1 MRRVIL
7 RKEYNMRKIFAIVC
21 TVLFCGLIF
30 TSFSPSLD
38 GRAVV
43 AEDGVMPQGVFARTV
58 GYLPGD
64 SISVTNLAKKTT
76 VDILVIGALDPSEG
90 VAILLS
96 PEAASLLGLE
106 KGGNNVVKITK
117 RSGQLDETVSGTAV
131 IGDSIEQ
138 EPAAEET
145 YSAPET
151 SVPAVEDEPEVETV
165 PAMEETSESPED
177 LISEETPAGE
187 EVEAPLETVSESE
200 PVYSPVEEAS
210 VFVPEENT
218 SSEPAVDEPFEEI
231 TATEEPEVVE
241 KLQETEPFEET
252 VTEEPAEEI
261 ESERIDDEFPADE
274 ISEETPAEAE
284 VISDEVPAESVYE
297 EQVETTVPDEDI
309 ISLEP
314 YSEEIPD
321 GEDAAVEKAESDILS
336 DIPAESAVVSEAL
349 EDDGSPVL
357 EESVSPDELSEFTP
371 EVVVTEENAPAEE
384 LSEEITEEIA
394 EEYEPIVL
402 VPSEPNPPVQKSAV
416 EPEPEVEVLESVP
429 VEAEIASPSA
439 KPAKKAASDGYNFD
453 KYTIP
458 SLKNLK
464 SGKYYVQI
472 GVYGDKANIKAIID
486 TYAGKYPVTL
496 VPLASGK
503 ATQVL
508 IGPLSVDE
516 YGTVLNRFKSY
527 GYKDAFLRKIK

>member
-1 MRRVIL
+1 M
-7 RKEYNMRKIFAIVC
+7 KKIFAIVC

-64 SISVTNLAKKTT
+64 SISVTNLAKKMT

-284 VISDEVPAESVYE
+284 VISDEVPAETVYE
-297 EQVETTVPDEDI
+297 EQVETSVPDEDC

-321 GEDAAVEKAESDILS
+321 GEEADVEKAESDILS
-336 DIPAESAVVSEAL
+336 DIPAESAGVSEAL
-349 EDDGSPVL
+349 EDDESPVL
-357 EESVSPDELSEFTP
+357 EESVSPDELSELAL
-371 EVVVTEENAPAEE
+371 EVVVTEENAQAEE
-384 LSEEITEEIA
+384 LSEEIA

-416 EPEPEVEVLESVP
+416 EPEPEVKVLESVP

-439 KPAKKAASDGYNFD
+439 KTGKKPTSDGYNFD
-453 KYTIP
+453 KYTVP

>member
-1 MRRVIL
+1 M
-7 RKEYNMRKIFAIVC
+7 KKIFAIVC

-200 PVYSPVEEAS
+200 PVYSPVEEVS

-218 SSEPAVDEPFEEI
+218 SSEPAVDDLFEEI
-231 TATEEPEVVE
+231 TAMEEPEVVE
-241 KLQETEPFEET
+241 KLPETEPFEET
-252 VTEEPAEEI
+252 VTEEPAEEL
-261 ESERIDDEFPADE
+261 ESERIDDEFTADE

-284 VISDEVPAESVYE
+284 VISDEVPAETVYE
-297 EQVETTVPDEDI
+297 EQVETSVPDEDC

-321 GEDAAVEKAESDILS
+321 GEEADVEKAESDILS
-336 DIPAESAVVSEAL
+336 DIPAESAVVSETL
-349 EDDGSPVL
+349 DVL
-357 EESVSPDELSEFTP
+357 EESVSPDELSELAP
-371 EVVVTEENAPAEE
+371 EVVVTEENAQAEE
-384 LSEEITEEIA
+384 LSEEIA

-416 EPEPEVEVLESVP
+416 EPEPEVKVLESVP

-439 KPAKKAASDGYNFD
+439 KTGKKPTSDGYNFD
-453 KYTIP
+453 KYTVP

>member
-1 MRRVIL
+1 M
-7 RKEYNMRKIFAIVC
+7 KKIFAIVC

-252 VTEEPAEEI
+252 VTEELAEEI

-284 VISDEVPAESVYE
+284 VISDEVPAETVYE
-297 EQVETTVPDEDI
+297 EQVETSVPDEDC

-321 GEDAAVEKAESDILS
+321 GEEADVEKAESDILS
-336 DIPAESAVVSEAL
+336 DIPAESAGVSEAL
-349 EDDGSPVL
+349 EDDESPVL
-357 EESVSPDELSEFTP
+357 EEFVSPDELSELAP
-371 EVVVTEENAPAEE
+371 EVVVTEENAQAEE
-384 LSEEITEEIA
+384 LSEEIA

-416 EPEPEVEVLESVP
+416 EPEPEVKVLESVP

-439 KPAKKAASDGYNFD
+439 KTGKKPTSDGYNFD
-453 KYTIP
+453 KYTVP

>member
-43 AEDGVMPQGVFARTV
+43 AEDGVMPQGIFARTV

-252 VTEEPAEEI
+252 VTEELAEEI

-284 VISDEVPAESVYE
+284 VISDEVPAETVYE
-297 EQVETTVPDEDI
+297 EQVETSVPDEDC

-321 GEDAAVEKAESDILS
+321 GEEADVEKAESDILS
-336 DIPAESAVVSEAL
+336 DIPAESAGVSEAL
-349 EDDGSPVL
+349 EDDESPVL
-357 EESVSPDELSEFTP
+357 EEFVSPDELSELAP
-371 EVVVTEENAPAEE
+371 EVVVTEENAQAEE
-384 LSEEITEEIA
+384 LSEEIA

-416 EPEPEVEVLESVP
+416 EPEPEVKVLESVP

-439 KPAKKAASDGYNFD
+439 KTGKKPTSDGYNFD
-453 KYTIP
+453 KYTVP

>member
-1 MRRVIL
+1 
-7 RKEYNMRKIFAIVC
+7 MRKIFAIVC

-43 AEDGVMPQGVFARTV
+43 AEDGVMPQGIFARTV

-284 VISDEVPAESVYE
+284 VISDEVPAETVYE
-297 EQVETTVPDEDI
+297 EQVETSVPDEDC

-321 GEDAAVEKAESDILS
+321 GEEADVEKAESDILS
-336 DIPAESAVVSEAL
+336 DIPAESAGVSEAL
-349 EDDGSPVL
+349 EDDESPVL
-357 EESVSPDELSEFTP
+357 EESVSPDELSELAP
-371 EVVVTEENAPAEE
+371 EVVVTEENAQAGE
-384 LSEEITEEIA
+384 LSEEIA

-416 EPEPEVEVLESVP
+416 EPEPEVKVLESVP

-439 KPAKKAASDGYNFD
+439 KTGKKPTSDGYNFD
-453 KYTIP
+453 KYTVP

>member
-1 MRRVIL
+1 
-7 RKEYNMRKIFAIVC
+7 MRKIFAIVC

-43 AEDGVMPQGVFARTV
+43 AEDGVMPQGIFARTV

-284 VISDEVPAESVYE
+284 VISDEVPAETVYE
-297 EQVETTVPDEDI
+297 EQVETSVPDEDC

-321 GEDAAVEKAESDILS
+321 GEEADVEKAESDILS
-336 DIPAESAVVSEAL
+336 DIPAESAGVSEAL
-349 EDDGSPVL
+349 EDDESPVL
-357 EESVSPDELSEFTP
+357 EESVAPDELSELAP
-371 EVVVTEENAPAEE
+371 EVVVTEENAQAGE
-384 LSEEITEEIA
+384 LSEEIA

-416 EPEPEVEVLESVP
+416 EPEPEVKVLESVP

-439 KPAKKAASDGYNFD
+439 KTGKKPTSDGYNFD
-453 KYTIP
+453 KYTVP

>member
-1 MRRVIL
+1 
-7 RKEYNMRKIFAIVC
+7 MRKIFAIVC

-43 AEDGVMPQGVFARTV
+43 AEDGVMPQGIFARTV

-284 VISDEVPAESVYE
+284 VISDEVPAETVYE
-297 EQVETTVPDEDI
+297 EQVETSVPDEDC

-321 GEDAAVEKAESDILS
+321 GEEADVEKAESDILS
-336 DIPAESAVVSEAL
+336 DIPAESADISKAL
-349 EDDGSPVL
+349 KDDESPVL
-357 EESVSPDELSEFTP
+357 EESVSPDELSELAP
-371 EVVVTEENAPAEE
+371 EVVVTEENAQAGE
-384 LSEEITEEIA
+384 LSEEIA

-416 EPEPEVEVLESVP
+416 EPEPEVKVLESVP

-439 KPAKKAASDGYNFD
+439 KTGKKPTSDGYNFD
-453 KYTIP
+453 KYTVP

>member
-1 MRRVIL
+1 
-7 RKEYNMRKIFAIVC
+7 MRKIFAIVC

-43 AEDGVMPQGVFARTV
+43 AEDGVMPQGIFARTV

-145 YSAPET
+145 YSVPET

-210 VFVPEENT
+210 VFVLEENT

-252 VTEEPAEEI
+252 VTE
-261 ESERIDDEFPADE
+261 
-274 ISEETPAEAE
+274 
-284 VISDEVPAESVYE
+284 
-297 EQVETTVPDEDI
+297 
-309 ISLEP
+309 
-314 YSEEIPD
+314 
-321 GEDAAVEKAESDILS
+321 G
-336 DIPAESAVVSEAL
+336 
-349 EDDGSPVL
+349 
-357 EESVSPDELSEFTP
+357 
-371 EVVVTEENAPAEE
+371 VTE
-384 LSEEITEEIA
+384 
-394 EEYEPIVL
+394 
-402 VPSEPNPPVQKSAV
+402 
-416 EPEPEVEVLESVP
+416 
-429 VEAEIASPSA
+429 
-439 KPAKKAASDGYNFD
+439 
-453 KYTIP
+453 
-458 SLKNLK
+458 
-464 SGKYYVQI
+464 
-472 GVYGDKANIKAIID
+472 
-486 TYAGKYPVTL
+486 
-496 VPLASGK
+496 
-503 ATQVL
+503 
-508 IGPLSVDE
+508 
-516 YGTVLNRFKSY
+516 
-527 GYKDAFLRKIK
+527 

>member
-1 MRRVIL
+1 
-7 RKEYNMRKIFAIVC
+7 MRKIFAIVC

-218 SSEPAVDEPFEEI
+218 SSEPADDEPFEEI

-252 VTEEPAEEI
+252 VTDEPAEEI

-284 VISDEVPAESVYE
+284 VISDEVPAETVYE
-297 EQVETTVPDEDI
+297 EQVETSVPDEDC

-321 GEDAAVEKAESDILS
+321 GEEADVEKAESDILS
-336 DIPAESAVVSEAL
+336 DIPAESAVVSETL
-349 EDDGSPVL
+349 DVL
-357 EESVSPDELSEFTP
+357 EESVSPDELSELAP
-371 EVVVTEENAPAEE
+371 EVVVTEENAQAEE
-384 LSEEITEEIA
+384 LSEEIA

-416 EPEPEVEVLESVP
+416 EPEPEVKVLESVP

-439 KPAKKAASDGYNFD
+439 KTGKKPTSDGYNFD
-453 KYTIP
+453 KYTVP

>member
-1 MRRVIL
+1 
-7 RKEYNMRKIFAIVC
+7 MRKIFAIVC

-106 KGGNNVVKITK
+106 KDGNNVVKITK

-138 EPAAEET
+138 EPSAEET
-145 YSAPET
+145 YSVPET

-165 PAMEETSESPED
+165 PVVEETSESPED
-177 LISEETPAGE
+177 LIYEETQTGE

-218 SSEPAVDEPFEEI
+218 SSEPAVDELFEEI

-241 KLQETEPFEET
+241 KLPETEPFEET
-252 VTEEPAEEI
+252 VTEEPAEEL

-453 KYTIP
+453 KYTVP

>member
-1 MRRVIL
+1 M
-7 RKEYNMRKIFAIVC
+7 KKIFAIVC

-284 VISDEVPAESVYE
+284 VISDEVLAETVYE
-297 EQVETTVPDEDI
+297 EQVETSVPDEDC

-336 DIPAESAVVSEAL
+336 DIPAESAGVSEAL
-349 EDDGSPVL
+349 EDDESPVL
-357 EESVSPDELSEFTP
+357 EESVSPDELSELAP
-371 EVVVTEENAPAEE
+371 EVVVTEENAPAGE
-384 LSEEITEEIA
+384 LSEEIA

-416 EPEPEVEVLESVP
+416 EPEPEVKVLESVP

-439 KPAKKAASDGYNFD
+439 KTGKKPTSDGYNFD
-453 KYTIP
+453 KYTVP

>member
-145 YSAPET
+145 YSVPET
-151 SVPAVEDEPEVETV
+151 SVPAVEDEPEVETMPV
-165 PAMEETSESPED
+165 VEETSESPED

-297 EQVETTVPDEDI
+297 EHVETTVPDEDS

-349 EDDGSPVL
+349 EDDESPVL
-357 EESVSPDELSEFTP
+357 EESVSPDELSELAP
-371 EVVVTEENAPAEE
+371 EVVVTEENAQAGE
-384 LSEEITEEIA
+384 LSEEIA

-439 KPAKKAASDGYNFD
+439 KTGKKPTSDGYNFD
-453 KYTIP
+453 KYTVP

>member
-1 MRRVIL
+1 
-7 RKEYNMRKIFAIVC
+7 MRKIFAIVC

-43 AEDGVMPQGVFARTV
+43 AEDGVMPQGIFARTV

-177 LISEETPAGE
+177 LISEETLAGE

-284 VISDEVPAESVYE
+284 VISDEVPAETVYE
-297 EQVETTVPDEDI
+297 EQVETSVPDEDC

-321 GEDAAVEKAESDILS
+321 GEEADVEKAESDILS
-336 DIPAESAVVSEAL
+336 DIPAESAGVSEAL
-349 EDDGSPVL
+349 EDDESPVL
-357 EESVSPDELSEFTP
+357 EESVSPDELSELAP
-371 EVVVTEENAPAEE
+371 EVVVTEENAQAEE
-384 LSEEITEEIA
+384 LSEEIA

-416 EPEPEVEVLESVP
+416 EPEPEVKVLESVP

-439 KPAKKAASDGYNFD
+439 KTGKKPTSDGYNFD
-453 KYTIP
+453 KYTVP

>member
-1 MRRVIL
+1 
-7 RKEYNMRKIFAIVC
+7 MRKIFAIVC

-90 VAILLS
+90 VA
-96 PEAASLLGLE
+96 SLLGLE

-165 PAMEETSESPED
+165 PIVEETSESPED

-284 VISDEVPAESVYE
+284 VISDEVLAETVYE
-297 EQVETTVPDEDI
+297 EQVETSVPDEDC

-321 GEDAAVEKAESDILS
+321 GEEADVEKAESDILS
-336 DIPAESAVVSEAL
+336 DIPAESAGVSEAL
-349 EDDGSPVL
+349 EDDESPVL
-357 EESVSPDELSEFTP
+357 EESVSPDELSELAP
-371 EVVVTEENAPAEE
+371 EVVVTEENAQAEE
-384 LSEEITEEIA
+384 LSEEIA

-416 EPEPEVEVLESVP
+416 EPEPEVKVLESVP

-439 KPAKKAASDGYNFD
+439 KTGKKPTSDGYNFD
-453 KYTIP
+453 KYTVP

-496 VPLASGK
+496 VPIASGK

>member
-1 MRRVIL
+1 M
-7 RKEYNMRKIFAIVC
+7 KKIFAIVC

-252 VTEEPAEEI
+252 VTDEPAEEI

-284 VISDEVPAESVYE
+284 VISDEVPAETVYE
-297 EQVETTVPDEDI
+297 EQVETSVPDEDC

-321 GEDAAVEKAESDILS
+321 GEEADVEKAESDILS
-336 DIPAESAVVSEAL
+336 DIPAESAVVSETL
-349 EDDGSPVL
+349 DVL
-357 EESVSPDELSEFTP
+357 EESVSPDELSELAP
-371 EVVVTEENAPAEE
+371 EVVVTEENAQAEE
-384 LSEEITEEIA
+384 LSEEIA

-416 EPEPEVEVLESVP
+416 EPEPEVKVLESVP

-439 KPAKKAASDGYNFD
+439 KTGKKPTSDGYNFD
-453 KYTIP
+453 KYTVP

>member
-1 MRRVIL
+1 
-7 RKEYNMRKIFAIVC
+7 MRKIFAIVC

-210 VFVPEENT
+210 VFVPEGNT
-218 SSEPAVDEPFEEI
+218 SSEPAVDELFEEI

-241 KLQETEPFEET
+241 KLPETEPFEET
-252 VTEEPAEEI
+252 VTEEPAEEL

-297 EQVETTVPDEDI
+297 KQVETTVPDEDI

-336 DIPAESAVVSEAL
+336 DIPAESAVVSETL
-349 EDDGSPVL
+349 DVL
-357 EESVSPDELSEFTP
+357 EESVSPDELSELAP

-384 LSEEITEEIA
+384 LSEEVA

-453 KYTIP
+453 KYTVP

-527 GYKDAFLRKIK
+527 GDKDAFLRKIK

>member
-7 RKEYNMRKIFAIVC
+7 RKEYNMKKIFAIVC

-165 PAMEETSESPED
+165 PIVEETSESPED

-284 VISDEVPAESVYE
+284 VISDEVLAETVYE
-297 EQVETTVPDEDI
+297 EQVETSVPDEDC

-321 GEDAAVEKAESDILS
+321 GEEADVEKAESDILS
-336 DIPAESAVVSEAL
+336 DIPAESAGVSEAL
-349 EDDGSPVL
+349 EDDESPVL
-357 EESVSPDELSEFTP
+357 EESVSPDELSELAP
-371 EVVVTEENAPAEE
+371 EVVVTEENAQAEE
-384 LSEEITEEIA
+384 LSEEIA

-416 EPEPEVEVLESVP
+416 EPEPEVKVLESVP

-439 KPAKKAASDGYNFD
+439 KTGKKPTSDGYNFD
-453 KYTIP
+453 KYTVP

>member
-1 MRRVIL
+1 
-7 RKEYNMRKIFAIVC
+7 MRKIFAIVC
-21 TVLFCGLIF
+21 TVLFCELIF

-106 KGGNNVVKITK
+106 KDGNNVVKITK

-138 EPAAEET
+138 EPSAEET
-145 YSAPET
+145 YSVPET

-284 VISDEVPAESVYE
+284 VISDEVPAETVYE
-297 EQVETTVPDEDI
+297 EQVETSVPDEDC

-321 GEDAAVEKAESDILS
+321 GEEADVEKAESDILS
-336 DIPAESAVVSEAL
+336 DIPAESAVVSETL
-349 EDDGSPVL
+349 EDDESPVL
-357 EESVSPDELSEFTP
+357 EESVSPDELSELAP
-371 EVVVTEENAPAEE
+371 EVVVIEENAQAEE
-384 LSEEITEEIA
+384 LSEETA

-416 EPEPEVEVLESVP
+416 EPEPEVKVLESVP

-439 KPAKKAASDGYNFD
+439 KTGKKPTSDGYNFD
-453 KYTIP
+453 KYTVP

>member
-7 RKEYNMRKIFAIVC
+7 RKEYNMKKIFAIVC

-252 VTEEPAEEI
+252 VTDEPAEEI

-284 VISDEVPAESVYE
+284 VISDEVPAETVYE
-297 EQVETTVPDEDI
+297 EQVETSVPDEDC

-321 GEDAAVEKAESDILS
+321 GEEADVEKAESDILS
-336 DIPAESAVVSEAL
+336 DIPAESAVVSETL
-349 EDDGSPVL
+349 DVL
-357 EESVSPDELSEFTP
+357 EESVSPDELSELAP
-371 EVVVTEENAPAEE
+371 EVVVTEENAQAEE
-384 LSEEITEEIA
+384 LSEEIA

-416 EPEPEVEVLESVP
+416 EPEPEVKVLESVP

-439 KPAKKAASDGYNFD
+439 KTGKKPTSDGYNFD
-453 KYTIP
+453 KYTVP

>member
-1 MRRVIL
+1 M
-7 RKEYNMRKIFAIVC
+7 
-21 TVLFCGLIF
+21 
-30 TSFSPSLD
+30 
-38 GRAVV
+38 
-43 AEDGVMPQGVFARTV
+43 
-58 GYLPGD
+58 
-64 SISVTNLAKKTT
+64 
-76 VDILVIGALDPSEG
+76 
-90 VAILLS
+90 
-96 PEAASLLGLE
+96 
-106 KGGNNVVKITK
+106 
-117 RSGQLDETVSGTAV
+117 
-131 IGDSIEQ
+131 
-138 EPAAEET
+138 
-145 YSAPET
+145 
-151 SVPAVEDEPEVETV
+151 
-165 PAMEETSESPED
+165 
-177 LISEETPAGE
+177 
-187 EVEAPLETVSESE
+187 
-200 PVYSPVEEAS
+200 
-210 VFVPEENT
+210 
-218 SSEPAVDEPFEEI
+218 
-231 TATEEPEVVE
+231 E

-252 VTEEPAEEI
+252 VTDEPAEEI

-284 VISDEVPAESVYE
+284 VISDEVPAETVYE
-297 EQVETTVPDEDI
+297 EQVETSVPDEDC

-321 GEDAAVEKAESDILS
+321 GEEADVEKAESDILS
-336 DIPAESAVVSEAL
+336 DIPAESAGVSEAL
-349 EDDGSPVL
+349 EDDESPVL
-357 EESVSPDELSEFTP
+357 EESVSPDELSELAP
-371 EVVVTEENAPAEE
+371 EVVVTEENAQAEE
-384 LSEEITEEIA
+384 LSEEIA

-416 EPEPEVEVLESVP
+416 EPEPEVKVLESVP

-439 KPAKKAASDGYNFD
+439 KTGKKPTSDGYNFD
-453 KYTIP
+453 KYTVP

>member
-1 MRRVIL
+1 
-7 RKEYNMRKIFAIVC
+7 MRKIFAIVC

-43 AEDGVMPQGVFARTV
+43 AEDGVMPQGIFARTV

-218 SSEPAVDEPFEEI
+218 SSEPADDEPFEEI

-252 VTEEPAEEI
+252 VTDEPAEEI

-284 VISDEVPAESVYE
+284 VISDEVPAETVYE
-297 EQVETTVPDEDI
+297 EQVETSVPDEDC

-321 GEDAAVEKAESDILS
+321 GEEADVEKAESDILS
-336 DIPAESAVVSEAL
+336 DIPAESAVVSETL
-349 EDDGSPVL
+349 DVL
-357 EESVSPDELSEFTP
+357 EESVSPDELSELAP
-371 EVVVTEENAPAEE
+371 EVVVTEENAQAEE
-384 LSEEITEEIA
+384 LSEEIA

-416 EPEPEVEVLESVP
+416 EPEPEVKVLESVP

-439 KPAKKAASDGYNFD
+439 KTGKKPTSDGYNFD
-453 KYTIP
+453 KYTVP

>member
-43 AEDGVMPQGVFARTV
+43 AEDGVMPQGIFARTV

-284 VISDEVPAESVYE
+284 VISDEVPAETVYE
-297 EQVETTVPDEDI
+297 EQVETSVPDEDC

-321 GEDAAVEKAESDILS
+321 GEEADVEKAESDILS
-336 DIPAESAVVSEAL
+336 DIPAESAGVSEAL
-349 EDDGSPVL
+349 EDDESPVL
-357 EESVSPDELSEFTP
+357 EESVAPDELSELAP
-371 EVVVTEENAPAEE
+371 EVVVTEENAQAGE
-384 LSEEITEEIA
+384 LSEEIA

-416 EPEPEVEVLESVP
+416 EPEPEVKVLESVP

-439 KPAKKAASDGYNFD
+439 KTGKKPTSDGYNFD
-453 KYTIP
+453 KYTVP

>member
-1 MRRVIL
+1 M
-7 RKEYNMRKIFAIVC
+7 KKIFAIVC

-138 EPAAEET
+138 EPTAEET

-177 LISEETPAGE
+177 LISEETLAGE

-284 VISDEVPAESVYE
+284 VISDEVPAETVYE
-297 EQVETTVPDEDI
+297 EQVETSVPDEDC

-321 GEDAAVEKAESDILS
+321 GEEADVEKAESDILS
-336 DIPAESAVVSEAL
+336 DIPAESAVVSETL
-349 EDDGSPVL
+349 DVL
-357 EESVSPDELSEFTP
+357 EESVSPDELSELAP
-371 EVVVTEENAPAEE
+371 EVVVTEENAQAEE
-384 LSEEITEEIA
+384 LSEEIA

-416 EPEPEVEVLESVP
+416 EPEPEVKVLESVP

-439 KPAKKAASDGYNFD
+439 KTGKKPTSDGYNFD
-453 KYTIP
+453 KYTVP

>member
-1 MRRVIL
+1 M
-7 RKEYNMRKIFAIVC
+7 KKIFAIVC

-241 KLQETEPFEET
+241 KLPETEPFEET
-252 VTEEPAEEI
+252 VTEEPAEEL

-284 VISDEVPAESVYE
+284 VISDEVPAETVYE
-297 EQVETTVPDEDI
+297 EQVETSVPDEDC

-321 GEDAAVEKAESDILS
+321 GEEADVEKAESDILS
-336 DIPAESAVVSEAL
+336 DIPAESAGVSEAL
-349 EDDGSPVL
+349 EDDESPVL
-357 EESVSPDELSEFTP
+357 EESVSPDELSELAP
-371 EVVVTEENAPAEE
+371 EVVVTEENAQAEE
-384 LSEEITEEIA
+384 LSEETA

-416 EPEPEVEVLESVP
+416 EPEPEVKVLESVP

-439 KPAKKAASDGYNFD
+439 KTGKKPTSDGYNFD
-453 KYTIP
+453 KYTVP

>member
-1 MRRVIL
+1 M
-7 RKEYNMRKIFAIVC
+7 KKIFAIVC

-218 SSEPAVDEPFEEI
+218 SSEPADDEPFEEI

-252 VTEEPAEEI
+252 VTDEPAEEI

-284 VISDEVPAESVYE
+284 VISDEVPAETVYE
-297 EQVETTVPDEDI
+297 EQVETSVPDEDC

-349 EDDGSPVL
+349 EDNESPVL
-357 EESVSPDELSEFTP
+357 EESVSPDELSELAP
-371 EVVVTEENAPAEE
+371 EVVVTEENAQAGE
-384 LSEEITEEIA
+384 LSEEIA

-416 EPEPEVEVLESVP
+416 EPEPEVKVLESVP

-439 KPAKKAASDGYNFD
+439 KTGKKPTSDGYNFD
-453 KYTIP
+453 KYTVP

>member
-1 MRRVIL
+1 
-7 RKEYNMRKIFAIVC
+7 MRKIFAIVC

-43 AEDGVMPQGVFARTV
+43 AEDGVMPQGIFARTV

-252 VTEEPAEEI
+252 VTEELAEEI

-284 VISDEVPAESVYE
+284 VISDEVPAETVYE
-297 EQVETTVPDEDI
+297 EQVETSVPDEDC

-321 GEDAAVEKAESDILS
+321 GEEADVEKAESDILS
-336 DIPAESAVVSEAL
+336 DIPAERAGVSETL
-349 EDDGSPVL
+349 EDDESPVL
-357 EESVSPDELSEFTP
+357 EESVSPDELSELAP
-371 EVVVTEENAPAEE
+371 EVVVTEENAPAGE
-384 LSEEITEEIA
+384 LSEEIA

-416 EPEPEVEVLESVP
+416 EPEPEVKVLESVP

-439 KPAKKAASDGYNFD
+439 KTGKKPTSDGYNFD
-453 KYTIP
+453 KYTVP

>member
-7 RKEYNMRKIFAIVC
+7 RKEYNMKKIFAIVC

-218 SSEPAVDEPFEEI
+218 SSEPADDEPFEEI

-252 VTEEPAEEI
+252 VTDEPAEEI

-284 VISDEVPAESVYE
+284 VISDEVPAETVYE
-297 EQVETTVPDEDI
+297 EQVETSVPDEDC

-321 GEDAAVEKAESDILS
+321 GEEADVEKAESDILS
-336 DIPAESAVVSEAL
+336 DIPAESAVVSETL
-349 EDDGSPVL
+349 DVL
-357 EESVSPDELSEFTP
+357 EESVSPDELSELAP
-371 EVVVTEENAPAEE
+371 EVVVTEENAQAEE
-384 LSEEITEEIA
+384 LSEEIA

-416 EPEPEVEVLESVP
+416 EPEPEVKVLESVP

-439 KPAKKAASDGYNFD
+439 KTGKKPTSDGYNFD
-453 KYTIP
+453 KYTVP

>member
-1 MRRVIL
+1 
-7 RKEYNMRKIFAIVC
+7 MRKIFAIVC
-21 TVLFCGLIF
+21 TVLFCELIF

-284 VISDEVPAESVYE
+284 VISDEVPAETVYE
-297 EQVETTVPDEDI
+297 EQVETSVPDEDC

-321 GEDAAVEKAESDILS
+321 GEEADVEKAESDILS
-336 DIPAESAVVSEAL
+336 DIPAESAGVSEAL
-349 EDDGSPVL
+349 EDDESPVL
-357 EESVSPDELSEFTP
+357 EESVSPDELSELAP
-371 EVVVTEENAPAEE
+371 EVVVIEENAQAEE
-384 LSEEITEEIA
+384 LSEEIA

-416 EPEPEVEVLESVP
+416 EPEPEVKVLESVP

-439 KPAKKAASDGYNFD
+439 KTGKKPTSDGYNFD
-453 KYTIP
+453 KYTVP

>member
-1 MRRVIL
+1 M
-7 RKEYNMRKIFAIVC
+7 KKIFAIVC

-106 KGGNNVVKITK
+106 KDGNNVVKITK

-138 EPAAEET
+138 EPEAEET

-165 PAMEETSESPED
+165 PIVEETSESPED

-241 KLQETEPFEET
+241 KLPETEPFEET
-252 VTEEPAEEI
+252 VTEEPAEEL

-297 EQVETTVPDEDI
+297 EQVETTVPDEDS

-336 DIPAESAVVSEAL
+336 DIPAESAVVSETL
-349 EDDGSPVL
+349 DVL
-357 EESVSPDELSEFTP
+357 EESVSPDELSELAP
-371 EVVVTEENAPAEE
+371 EVVVTEENAQAEE
-384 LSEEITEEIA
+384 LSEEIA

-453 KYTIP
+453 KYTVP

>member
-1 MRRVIL
+1 M
-7 RKEYNMRKIFAIVC
+7 KKIFAIVC

-284 VISDEVPAESVYE
+284 VISDEVPAETVYE
-297 EQVETTVPDEDI
+297 EQVETSVPDEDC

-314 YSEEIPD
+314 YSEEIPY
-321 GEDAAVEKAESDILS
+321 GEEADVEKAESDILS
-336 DIPAESAVVSEAL
+336 DIPAESAGVSDAL
-349 EDDGSPVL
+349 EDDESPVL
-357 EESVSPDELSEFTP
+357 EESVSPDELSELAP
-371 EVVVTEENAPAEE
+371 EVVVTEENAQAEE
-384 LSEEITEEIA
+384 LSEEIA

-416 EPEPEVEVLESVP
+416 EPEPEVKVLESVP

-439 KPAKKAASDGYNFD
+439 KTGKKPTSDGYNFD
-453 KYTIP
+453 KYTVP

>member
-43 AEDGVMPQGVFARTV
+43 AEDGVMPQGIFARTV

-284 VISDEVPAESVYE
+284 VISDEVPAETVYE
-297 EQVETTVPDEDI
+297 EQVETSVPDEDC

-321 GEDAAVEKAESDILS
+321 GEEADVEKAESDILS
-336 DIPAESAVVSEAL
+336 DIPAESAGVSEAL
-349 EDDGSPVL
+349 EDDESPVL
-357 EESVSPDELSEFTP
+357 EESVSPDELSELAP
-371 EVVVTEENAPAEE
+371 EVVVTEENAQAEE
-384 LSEEITEEIA
+384 LSEEIA

-416 EPEPEVEVLESVP
+416 EPEPEVKVLESVP

-439 KPAKKAASDGYNFD
+439 KTGKKPTSDGYNFD
-453 KYTIP
+453 KYTVP
-458 SLKNLK
+458 SLKYLK
-464 SGKYYVQI
+464 SGNYYVQI

>member
-1 MRRVIL
+1 
-7 RKEYNMRKIFAIVC
+7 MRKIFAIVC

-165 PAMEETSESPED
+165 PVVEETSESPED
-177 LISEETPAGE
+177 LIYEETQTGE

-252 VTEEPAEEI
+252 VTEEPAEEL

-284 VISDEVPAESVYE
+284 VISDEVPAETVYE
-297 EQVETTVPDEDI
+297 EQVETSVPDEDC

-321 GEDAAVEKAESDILS
+321 GEEADVEKAESDILS
-336 DIPAESAVVSEAL
+336 DIPAESAGVSEAL
-349 EDDGSPVL
+349 EDDESPVL
-357 EESVSPDELSEFTP
+357 EESVSPDELSELAP
-371 EVVVTEENAPAEE
+371 EVVVTEENAQAEE
-384 LSEEITEEIA
+384 LSEEIA

-416 EPEPEVEVLESVP
+416 EPEPEVKVLESVP

-439 KPAKKAASDGYNFD
+439 KTGKKPTSDGYNFD
-453 KYTIP
+453 KYTVP

>member
-165 PAMEETSESPED
+165 PVVEETSESPED
-177 LISEETPAGE
+177 LIYEETQTGE

-210 VFVPEENT
+210 VFVPEGNT
-218 SSEPAVDEPFEEI
+218 SSEPAVDELFEEI

-241 KLQETEPFEET
+241 KLPETEPFEET

-261 ESERIDDEFPADE
+261 ESERIEDEFPADE

-284 VISDEVPAESVYE
+284 VISDEVPAETVYE
-297 EQVETTVPDEDI
+297 EQVETSVPDEDC

-321 GEDAAVEKAESDILS
+321 GEEADVEKAESDILS
-336 DIPAESAVVSEAL
+336 DIPAESAGVSEAL
-349 EDDGSPVL
+349 EDDESPVL
-357 EESVSPDELSEFTP
+357 EESVSPDELSELAP
-371 EVVVTEENAPAEE
+371 EVVVTEENAQAEE
-384 LSEEITEEIA
+384 LSEEIA

-453 KYTIP
+453 KYTVP

>member
-1 MRRVIL
+1 M
-7 RKEYNMRKIFAIVC
+7 KKIFAIVC

-284 VISDEVPAESVYE
+284 VISDEVPAETVYE
-297 EQVETTVPDEDI
+297 EQVETSVPDEDC

-321 GEDAAVEKAESDILS
+321 GEEADVEKAESDILS
-336 DIPAESAVVSEAL
+336 DIPAESAVVSETL
-349 EDDGSPVL
+349 DVL
-357 EESVSPDELSEFTP
+357 EESVSPDELSELAP
-371 EVVVTEENAPAEE
+371 EVVVTEENAQAEE
-384 LSEEITEEIA
+384 LSEEIA

-416 EPEPEVEVLESVP
+416 EPEPEVKVLESVP

-439 KPAKKAASDGYNFD
+439 KTGKKPTSDGYNFD
-453 KYTIP
+453 KYTVP

>member
-43 AEDGVMPQGVFARTV
+43 AEDGVMPQGIFARTV

-252 VTEEPAEEI
+252 VTDEPAEEI

-284 VISDEVPAESVYE
+284 VISDEVPAETVYE
-297 EQVETTVPDEDI
+297 EQVETSVPDEDC

-321 GEDAAVEKAESDILS
+321 GEEADVEKAESDILS
-336 DIPAESAVVSEAL
+336 DIPAESAVVSETL
-349 EDDGSPVL
+349 DVL
-357 EESVSPDELSEFTP
+357 EESVSPDELSELAP
-371 EVVVTEENAPAEE
+371 EVVVTEENAQAEE
-384 LSEEITEEIA
+384 LSEEIA

-416 EPEPEVEVLESVP
+416 EPEPEVKVLESVP

-439 KPAKKAASDGYNFD
+439 KTGKKPTSDGYNFD
-453 KYTIP
+453 KYTVP

>member
-145 YSAPET
+145 YSVPET
-151 SVPAVEDEPEVETV
+151 SVPAVEDEPEVETMPV
-165 PAMEETSESPED
+165 VEETSESPED

-241 KLQETEPFEET
+241 KLPETEPFEET

-297 EQVETTVPDEDI
+297 EHVETTVPDEDS

-321 GEDAAVEKAESDILS
+321 GEEADVEKAESDILS
-336 DIPAESAVVSEAL
+336 DIPAESAGVSEAL
-349 EDDGSPVL
+349 EDDESPVL
-357 EESVSPDELSEFTP
+357 EESVSPDELSELAP
-371 EVVVTEENAPAEE
+371 EVVVTEENAQAGE
-384 LSEEITEEIA
+384 LSEEIA

-416 EPEPEVEVLESVP
+416 EPEPEVKVLESVP
-429 VEAEIASPSA
+429 VETEIASPSA
-439 KPAKKAASDGYNFD
+439 KTGKKPTSDGYNFD
-453 KYTIP
+453 KYTVP

>member
-1 MRRVIL
+1 
-7 RKEYNMRKIFAIVC
+7 MRKIFAIVC

-284 VISDEVPAESVYE
+284 VISDEVLAETVYE
-297 EQVETTVPDEDI
+297 EQVETSVPDEDC

-321 GEDAAVEKAESDILS
+321 GEEADVEKAESDILS
-336 DIPAESAVVSEAL
+336 DIPAESAGVSEAL
-349 EDDGSPVL
+349 EDDESPVL
-357 EESVSPDELSEFTP
+357 EESVSPDELSELAP
-371 EVVVTEENAPAEE
+371 EVVVTEENAPAGE
-384 LSEEITEEIA
+384 LSEEIA

-416 EPEPEVEVLESVP
+416 EPEPEVKVLESVP

-439 KPAKKAASDGYNFD
+439 KTGKKPTSDGYNFD
-453 KYTIP
+453 KYTVP

>member
-284 VISDEVPAESVYE
+284 VISDEVLAETVYE
-297 EQVETTVPDEDI
+297 EQVETSVPDEDC

-321 GEDAAVEKAESDILS
+321 GEEADVEKAESDILS
-336 DIPAESAVVSEAL
+336 DIPAESAGVSEAL
-349 EDDGSPVL
+349 EDDESPVL
-357 EESVSPDELSEFTP
+357 EESVSPDELSELAP
-371 EVVVTEENAPAEE
+371 EVVVTEENAPAGE
-384 LSEEITEEIA
+384 LSEEIA

-416 EPEPEVEVLESVP
+416 EPEPEVKVLESVP

-439 KPAKKAASDGYNFD
+439 KTGKKPTSDGYNFD
-453 KYTIP
+453 KYTVP

-508 IGPLSVDE
+508 IGPLRVDE